1 MKDDYAYKKL
11 VVYTKAVDFVAHV
24 YNLLK
29 NFPKEEQ
36 YALCDQLRMAAV
48 SIPSNIAEGM
58 GCVSAKER
66 AHFVEISYGS
76 LLEVNCQMDV
86 ARRLGYINEIEQ
98 KMVDSESIELAKML
112 SGLRAS
118 LLSTLDS

>member
-1 MKDDYAYKKL
+1 MEEYSYKNL
-11 VVYTKAVDFVAHV
+11 RVYSKAVDYVVHV
-24 YNLLK
+24 YNLLSK
-29 NFPKEEQ
+29 FPKEEQ
-36 YALCDQLRMAAV
+36 YALCDQLRRAAV

-58 GCVSAKER
+58 GRMSARER

-76 LLEVNCQMDV
+76 LSEVNCQLDI
-86 ARRLGYINEIEQ
+86 AQRLGYINEKEH
-98 KMVDSESIELAKML
+98 KMMDSESIELAKML

>member
-1 MKDDYAYKKL
+1 M
-11 VVYTKAVDFVAHV
+11 
-24 YNLLK
+24 
-29 NFPKEEQ
+29 
-36 YALCDQLRMAAV
+36 
-48 SIPSNIAEGM
+48 
-58 GCVSAKER
+58 SAKER

>member
-36 YALCDQLRMAAV
+36 YALCDQLRRAAV

-58 GCVSAKER
+58 GRVSAKER

>member
-1 MKDDYAYKKL
+1 MEEYSYKKL
-11 VVYTKAVDFVAHV
+11 MVYSRAVDFVAHV
-24 YNLLK
+24 YDLLK
-29 NFPKEEQ
+29 HFPKEEQ
-36 YALCDQLRMAAV
+36 YALCDQLRRAAV

-58 GCVSAKER
+58 GRRSAKDR

-86 ARRLGYINEIEQ
+86 ARRLGYINEEEHKTI
-98 KMVDSESIELAKML
+98 DSESIELAKML